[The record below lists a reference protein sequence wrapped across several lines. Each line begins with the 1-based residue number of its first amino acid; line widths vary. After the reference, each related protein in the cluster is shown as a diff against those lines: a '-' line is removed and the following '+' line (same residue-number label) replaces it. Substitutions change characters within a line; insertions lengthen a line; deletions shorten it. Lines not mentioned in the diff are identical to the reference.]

1 MKYPS
6 TYEQKD
12 TQKISQ
18 KNKNLPFY
26 MRLYPPLE
34 SPSENQTDFHSLHL
48 KLDSSNQNLKNILG
62 KQETEEQDELT
73 QDFLDELVKPLST
86 LPKTRIMEV
95 VSKVIM
101 KSKLIEKIEDDNKL
115 SKKINSSELSMACAK
130 KFTYVLV
137 KRGENVFRIGDI
149 GDKFYYI
156 LKGKVNILK
165 IKEIPNIYMSIIEY
179 LNYCIFLLKQEE
191 NYLLQEVILR
201 NYNILQITTPEEI
214 YSLYKIAFKKSL
226 QDNINQHL
234 IFTNKQLDEYFKA
247 FDQNYKDYDLDKR
260 HLDVLEYNK
269 NKKIPGSYIE
279 WQNYIVKKCELTT
292 NE

>member
-12 TQKISQ
+12 SQNNSQ

-115 SKKINSSELSMACAK
+115 SKKINSLELSMACAK

-247 FDQNYKDYDLDKR
+247 FDQKYKDYDLDKR

-269 NKKIPGSYIE
+269 NKKI
-279 WQNYIVKKCELTT
+279 
-292 NE
+292 